1 METVLIILAIVWVVI
16 PILAKSKQKQAKEQ
30 AERERLARQRA
41 AQAAALQQ
49 AERQRTAAQPMRTTP
64 LTPTVG
70 TSKPSFTPS
79 FEGVG
84 SLEGRDGPVFEGEE
98 AHEVATTLKEAQS
111 SLTQLNVSTDHEV
124 TPSGVSGH
132 AHEETSMSGLDA
144 SCPPQKSPVVK
155 PIAAAT
161 VVAPTAES
169 AFVWNPTDVRSG
181 LVLAEILG
189 PCVAMRE

>member
-41 AQAAALQQ
+41 AQAAPQQ
-49 AERQRTAAQPMRTTP
+49 AERARSVAQPARTAP
-64 LTPTVG
+64 LTPNVRPAQA
-70 TSKPSFTPS
+70 SVVSS
-79 FEGVG
+79 SEGMG
-84 SLEGRDGPVFEGEE
+84 SQEGMPGEVLQGE
-98 AHEVATTLKEAQS
+98 LTHSVSTNLTEVKS

-169 AFVWNPTDVRSG
+169 AFVWNLTDVRSG

>member
-16 PILAKSKQKQAKEQ
+16 PILAKSKQKQAAEQ

-41 AQAAALQQ
+41 AQAPLQ
-49 AERQRTAAQPMRTTP
+49 AERARSVAQPVRTSP
-64 LTPTVG
+64 LTPNVG
-70 TSKPSFTPS
+70 TSGSRSQSS

-98 AHEVATTLKEAQS
+98 AHEVATTLKTAQS
-111 SLTQLNVSTDHEV
+111 SLTQLNVSADHEV
-124 TPSGVSGH
+124 APSSISGH
-132 AHEETSMSGLDA
+132 AHEETSMNGINA
-144 SCPPQKSPVVK
+144 SCPPDQ
-155 PIAAAT
+155 
-161 VVAPTAES
+161 APTVQVALAPSSSSAES
-169 AFVWNPTDVRSG
+169 AFVWDPANVRSG